1 MLPCLSSLPATHKA
15 PMVEKEKEK
24 ATWCIY
30 LHCKLYVYYT

>member
-15 PMVEKEKEK
+15 PMVEKEK

-30 LHCKLYVYYT
+30 PHCKLYVYYT